1 MIKGTEK
8 LLIINLG
15 GIGDILLSTPALRAL
30 KSSFPKARIYFLV
43 FPHVLELVN
52 ELPYVDGIF
61 ILRNSVKNIFSN
73 LHTFL
78 KLRGEKFD
86 VAINMRTLVSKR
98 GADKIKFLLNIIKPK
113 IKVGRNTEG
122 RGHFFDI
129 KVPEND
135 IGQKFEMEY
144 DIDAVKSLGL
154 EVRDRSIDLKIDEE
168 SIHKINTLLE
178 RGGVLKEDILI
189 GVHPGGMPS
198 HRWPIENFSK
208 IIEQISKS
216 ISCKFVVTGVDDE
229 ISLAE
234 RLKKITS
241 GDIINLAGQINLGE
255 LCALIKRC
263 ALYISNDTGPMHIAA
278 VLQTPLIAIFGP
290 GYITRFD
297 PRNIS
302 DKAVVFYKKADCA
315 PCNEVS
321 CDSME
326 CLETISPGEV
336 TEAALQLLKK
346 NC

>member
-8 LLIINLG
+8 ILIINLG

-43 FPHVLELVN
+43 FSHVLELVN
-52 ELPYVDGIF
+52 GLPYVDGIF
-61 ILRNSVKNIFSN
+61 ILRNNVKNIFTN
-73 LHTFL
+73 LHTFI

-86 VAINMRTLVSKR
+86 VAINMRTLASKR
-98 GADKIKFLLNIIKPK
+98 GTDKIRFLTNIIKPEL
-113 IKVGRNTEG
+113 KVGRNTEG
-122 RGHFFDI
+122 RGNFFNVRI
-129 KVPEND
+129 PETD
-135 IGQKFEMEY
+135 RGTKFEMEY
-144 DIDAVKSLGL
+144 DIDTVKALGA
-154 EVRDRSIDLKIDEE
+154 EVNDKTIDLNINDEA
-168 SIHKINTLLE
+168 IHRINVLLQSK
-178 RGGVLKEDILI
+178 GISKEDVLI
-189 GVHPGGMPS
+189 GIHPGGMPS
-198 HRWPIENFSK
+198 HRWPIDNFSK
-208 IIEQISKS
+208 SIEQISKS

-234 RLKKITS
+234 RLKKITR
-241 GDIINLAGQINLGE
+241 GEIINLAGQINLGE

-297 PRNIS
+297 PRGIS
-302 DKAVVFYKKADCA
+302 DKAVVFYNKADCA

-336 TEAALQLLKK
+336 TEAALQLLQQ